1 MQIDFLPPS
10 FDEVHID
17 GDILIYGICSSCE
30 YCARFDEDLDIV
42 FCNIDEALGMAVN
55 TMSKYQSMTKGR
67 LTLYFT
73 GNGNFRKEIY
83 PSYKA
88 HRKKVRKPAGYRA
101 LKELLHNNFATMT
114 EDRLE
119 ADDLIGIMH
128 TRAQKKGL
136 TSLIISIDKDFK
148 TIPGWL
154 YNPDNDSFSL
164 ISETDAL
171 KNWLMQTL
179 IGDKTDGYP
188 GLEGVGPVSAEKL
201 LNKNGVTWKTVEDAY
216 LNSGFTAEFAV
227 IQAQMARILHDGE
240 YDFDKKEVRLWQPPA
255 NN

>member
-1 MQIDFLPPS
+1 MKIDLLPNS

-30 YCARFDEDLDIV
+30 YCARFDDDLDIV
-42 FCNIDEALGMAVN
+42 FCNINEALGMAKN
-55 TMSKYQSMTKGR
+55 AMAKYQAMTKGR

-73 GNGNFRKEIY
+73 GNGNFRKEVY
-83 PSYKA
+83 PPYKA

-101 LKELLHNNFATMT
+101 LKELLNNDFATMT

-136 TSLIISIDKDFK
+136 SSLIISIDKDFK

-154 YNPDNDSFSL
+154 YNPDSDSFSL
-164 ISETDAL
+164 IGETDAY
-171 KNWLMQTL
+171 KNWMMQTL
-179 IGDKTDGYP
+179 VGDKTDGYP
-188 GLEGVGPVSAEKL
+188 GLDGVGPVSAEKL
-201 LNKNGVTWKTVEDAY
+201 LAKNGVAWKTVEDAY

-227 IQAQMARILHDGE
+227 VQAQMSRILHDGE
-240 YDFDKKEVRLWQPPA
+240 YDFDKKEVSL
-255 NN
+255 